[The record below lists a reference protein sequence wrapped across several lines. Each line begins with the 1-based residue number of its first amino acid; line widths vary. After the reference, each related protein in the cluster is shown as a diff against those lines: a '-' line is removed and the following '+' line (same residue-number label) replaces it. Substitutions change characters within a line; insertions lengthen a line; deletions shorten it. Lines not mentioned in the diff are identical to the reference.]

1 MEKQRI
7 LEQLDM
13 AQCIASFL
21 HLVFIF
27 DLKFPEKAQT
37 VSDFLQRVVGDY
49 GTDEGNNLIIFLS
62 ILTSF
67 SVLGTKTHKSK
78 ATAESKLIR
87 YQVQLGKVLGKK
99 NAQK

>member
-1 MEKQRI
+1 MVFFGRSYCFEIWVEKQRI

-27 DLKFPEKAQT
+27 DLKFPAKAQT
-37 VSDFLQRVVGDY
+37 VCDFLQRVVADY
-49 GTDEGNNLIIFLS
+49 GTDEGNNLIFFLS

-67 SVLGTKTHKSK
+67 VWS
-78 ATAESKLIR
+78 R
-87 YQVQLGKVLGKK
+87 
-99 NAQK
+99 N